1 MNHVF
6 IQILNNSL
14 IASLLILAVMIVR
27 LMIKRAPKWFSCV
40 LWGLVAI
47 KLVLPFSIESVFSLV
62 PSSQPIPSDI
72 EYSAIPHIDS
82 GVEVINRVVNPVIEK
97 NFTPQEVVSVNPLQI
112 VIMVCSVVWI
122 AGMIALLMYSFL
134 SYLLLKKKVAAS
146 RKINGNVYVCDE
158 VVTPFIL
165 GVLRPRIYLPTGVSD
180 ETMECILEHEKAHL
194 KRMDYV
200 WKPLGFGILAV
211 YWFHPLCWVAY
222 VLHCKDIELACDE
235 KVTRDK
241 DKEWKATYCQ
251 ALLDCNTQRR
261 IIAVCPIA
269 FGEVSVK
276 DRVKSVLNY
285 KKPAFWIVA
294 AAIVVSI
301 IVVVCFMTNPKSLS
315 DKNED
320 HEITTENSTSGKDTR
335 EIEYAAASV
344 DVNTMPGADGAQI
357 DCGNDNYIVFH
368 DYYGLFVYNW
378 AERKLQTSLNLA
390 SIGCE
395 ATQGDAACEV
405 FPTDDFSVVIHAMN
419 SDKMYEFDYINNK
432 VTEQMY
438 EATRTYSSK
447 NLVIL
452 SDYVEQDPT
461 IWKSYYSYLGEQD
474 SERVLIWLETGSG
487 LPIDLS
493 IHIKYIDMD
502 AEERVQIFGKQ
513 DNTAN
518 LAENLQ
524 IGTITSSRIKS
535 DVTLGVLRWDMF
547 LHFSGKTFQCDEY
560 VEPKHGFAS
569 DEWCSLGGIGVCDD
583 AELAER
589 EVFENGVLKEYH
601 DVDNH
606 MTNEKIEEF
615 SFGNYTGCLYTYE
628 LDLFTA
634 AEEYEA
640 MEKGKIEESDLRIMK
655 HWVAFYTKGE
665 GEPLYMQ
672 FFNCDYFTKE
682 EVLVNIESS
691 AVLN

>member
-1 MNHVF
+1 M
-6 IQILNNSL
+6 
-14 IASLLILAVMIVR
+14 
-27 LMIKRAPKWFSCV
+27 
-40 LWGLVAI
+40 WGLVAI

-72 EYSAIPHIDS
+72 EYSAAPHIDS
-82 GVEVINRVVNPVIEK
+82 GVEVINQVVNPVIEK

-122 AGMIALLMYSFL
+122 VGVIALLMYSFL

-165 GVLRPRIYLPTGVSD
+165 GVLRPRIYLPTGISD

-194 KRMDYV
+194 KRLDYV
-200 WKPLGFGILAV
+200 WKPLGFVILAV

-222 VLHCKDIELACDE
+222 VLLCKDIELACDE

-241 DKEWKATYCQ
+241 DKEWKAAYCQ

-261 IIAVCPIA
+261 IIAACPIA

-294 AAIVVSI
+294 AAIVVSV

-320 HEITTENSTSGKDTR
+320 HEITTENSNSIDDIKEVEDT
-335 EIEYAAASV
+335 AASV
-344 DVNTMPGADGAQI
+344 DVNTMP
-357 DCGNDNYIVFH
+357 
-368 DYYGLFVYNW
+368 
-378 AERKLQTSLNLA
+378 
-390 SIGCE
+390 
-395 ATQGDAACEV
+395 
-405 FPTDDFSVVIHAMN
+405 
-419 SDKMYEFDYINNK
+419 
-432 VTEQMY
+432 
-438 EATRTYSSK
+438 
-447 NLVIL
+447 
-452 SDYVEQDPT
+452 
-461 IWKSYYSYLGEQD
+461 
-474 SERVLIWLETGSG
+474 
-487 LPIDLS
+487 
-493 IHIKYIDMD
+493 DMD

-518 LAENLQ
+518 LAEILQ

-547 LHFSGKTFQCDEY
+547 LNFSGKTFQCDEY

-640 MEKGKIEESDLRIMK
+640 MEKGKIEESDPRTMK

-682 EVLVNIESS
+682 EVLVNVGASVE
-691 AVLN
+691 LN

>member
-14 IASLLILAVMIVR
+14 IASLLIFAVMIVR

-72 EYSAIPHIDS
+72 EYSAAPHIDS
-82 GVEVINRVVNPVIEK
+82 GVEVINQVVNPVIEK

-122 AGMIALLMYSFL
+122 AGTIALLMYSFL

-165 GVLRPRIYLPTGVSD
+165 GVLRPRIYLPTGISD

-194 KRMDYV
+194 KRLDYV
-200 WKPLGFGILAV
+200 WKPLGFVILAV
-211 YWFHPLCWVAY
+211 YWFNPLCWVAY

-241 DKEWKATYCQ
+241 NKEWKAAYCQ

-261 IIAVCPIA
+261 IIAACPVA

-294 AAIVVSI
+294 AAIVVSV

-320 HEITTENSTSGKDTR
+320 HEITTENSTSIKDVK
-335 EIEYAAASV
+335 EVEYTAASM
-344 DVNTMPGADGAQI
+344 DANTMP
-357 DCGNDNYIVFH
+357 
-368 DYYGLFVYNW
+368 
-378 AERKLQTSLNLA
+378 
-390 SIGCE
+390 
-395 ATQGDAACEV
+395 
-405 FPTDDFSVVIHAMN
+405 
-419 SDKMYEFDYINNK
+419 
-432 VTEQMY
+432 
-438 EATRTYSSK
+438 
-447 NLVIL
+447 
-452 SDYVEQDPT
+452 
-461 IWKSYYSYLGEQD
+461 
-474 SERVLIWLETGSG
+474 
-487 LPIDLS
+487 
-493 IHIKYIDMD
+493 DMD
-502 AEERVQIFGKQ
+502 DEENVQIISKQ
-513 DNTAN
+513 DNTAS

-524 IGTITSSRIKS
+524 IGTITSSSIKS

-601 DVDNH
+601 DADNH

-615 SFGNYTGCLYTYE
+615 SFGNYTGCLYAYE

-640 MEKGKIEESDLRIMK
+640 MEKGEIEESDPRTMK

-682 EVLVNIESS
+682 EVLVNVGAS
-691 AVLN
+691 VDLN